1 MGVLPARANAASQSK
16 LRFTPKVFLTLVQ
29 ISAVFIFVINVR
41 SRTVDDSNEAEDLN
55 QIQKRGQV
63 AALLLLIEANKE
75 PRFQARR

>member
-1 MGVLPARANAASQSK
+1 MTQLP
-16 LRFTPKVFLTLVQ
+16 